1 VVLVALPG
9 FLLGMP
15 FPSGIRALEL
25 GGRQHLVP
33 WVWGI
38 NGAMSVMA
46 SVTAIILAI
55 ELGYTAVFLL
65 GAACYG
71 LAALLVRRWAPA

>member
-1 VVLVALPG
+1 
-9 FLLGMP
+9 
-15 FPSGIRALEL
+15 
-25 GGRQHLVP
+25 
-33 WVWGI
+33 
-38 NGAMSVMA
+38 MSVLA

-71 LAALLVRRWAPA
+71 LAALLLRRWPIAAA

>member
-1 VVLVALPG
+1 
-9 FLLGMP
+9 M
-15 FPSGIRALEL
+15 
-25 GGRQHLVP
+25 P

-71 LAALLVRRWAPA
+71 LAALLVRRWAPT

>member
-1 VVLVALPG
+1 
-9 FLLGMP
+9 M
-15 FPSGIRALEL
+15 LEL
-25 GGRQHLVP
+25 VGQQRLVP

-38 NGAMSVMA
+38 NGAMSVLA

-55 ELGYTAVFLL
+55 ELGYTALFLL

-71 LAALLVRRWAPA
+71 LASVLLRRWPTTAGARS